1 VLNNLKE
8 HGYSGIDDSTKVHR
22 FIDGIHY
29 KPLESCKTQIFST
42 AAFRVDFDACVD
54 LINNMIYS
62 QGLSYSETSTQ
73 IAATTAAKSGTK
85 NNQGNSSG
93 GGKKVAFARGAKP
106 GSTSHPRKSVQVED
120 RYYSSEEYAQLH
132 PDQKLSL
139 KLLREKKNSGGHPGN
154 QSKKRGLPKG
164 TQINDEWA
172 KKIADS
178 AAVAA
183 LKTQGA
189 KKAKHPLLRGK
200 SSDSDSDAE

>member
-1 VLNNLKE
+1 M
-8 HGYSGIDDSTKVHR
+8 
-22 FIDGIHY
+22 DGIHY
-29 KPLESCKTQIFST
+29 KPLETCKTQIFAT
-42 AAFRVDFDACVD
+42 AALRVDFDGCVD

-62 QGLSYSETSTQ
+62 QNLGYSESSTQ
-73 IAATTAAKSGTK
+73 IAATMAGKSGTR

-93 GGKKVAFARGAKP
+93 GKKKVAFARGVKS
-106 GSTSHPRKSVQVED
+106 GSTHNPRKSVQVED
-120 RYYSSEEYAQLH
+120 RRYYSSEEHAKLD

-139 KLLREKKNSGGHPGN
+139 KLLREKKTSGGHPGGN

-183 LKTQGA
+183 LKAQSA
-189 KKAKHPLLRGK
+189 KKVKHPSLRGK
-200 SSDSDSDAE
+200 SSDSDSDADAE